1 MVVDTTVECSGG
13 ILPYVIQYQLRS
25 SSMLLQE
32 ISYVVYEAS
41 HEDEVLRLR
50 FFLDWDIMCLK
61 RAKW

>member
-1 MVVDTTVECSGG
+1 
-13 ILPYVIQYQLRS
+13 
-25 SSMLLQE
+25 MLLQE